1 MAKITDVVDLE
12 KKGEIAVLMINNPPV
27 NALSVGVRKGMADG
41 VKAALED
48 DSVKAVVIAC
58 AGRTFIAGADI
69 TEFGKPMQEPGLE
82 AAFNL
87 MENASK
93 PVIAAIHGTALGGGL
108 ETALVCHFRVAV
120 PTARFGLPEVLLGLL
135 PGGGG
140 TQRLPLVVG
149 VEKAIQM
156 IASGNQISAQ
166 EALKE
171 GLIDEMIEGDLV
183 SGAVAF
189 GHKVLA
195 EKRPLRRIRDR
206 REKVESAKGKPEI
219 FAEARK
225 TFAKSKRGFE
235 APQAC
240 IDAVEAAVN
249 LPIEDGLKKERE
261 LFVQLM
267 MGSQS
272 AAQRYVFFAE
282 REVARIP
289 DVPADTP
296 QISINKVGIVGAGT
310 MGGGIAMNCANVG
323 IPVLIMEVNQQ
334 LLDKGLGICR
344 KNYENT
350 AAKGRIAKEDVEKRM
365 SLIQGTLSLE
375 DFKDVDLVIEAVYEN
390 MELKKE
396 IFAKL
401 DKICKPGAI
410 LASNTSALNI
420 NEIASATARPE
431 SVIGLHFFSP
441 ANVMR
446 LLEVVRGEKTAK
458 NVIAT
463 SMAFGK
469 RIQKIAVLVGVCQGF
484 VGNRMLAQR
493 SRETNKMI
501 LETGSPQQID
511 KVVYDFGFPMGPF
524 TMSDLAGLD
533 IGWNKAT
540 SKGATLRER
549 LCEAGRLGQKTNAGF
564 YDYQQGNRT
573 PIPSPT
579 VEKMIKDFATGN
591 NIPQR
596 AVSDEEILEKCIYP
610 MINEGAKILEEG
622 IAIRPSD
629 IDVIW
634 IYGYGWPI
642 YRGGPMFYADLV
654 GLKKIYDRM
663 IEFEKKEGPD
673 WKPAPLLEKLAKE
686 GKGFKDFRR

>member
-1 MAKITDVVDLE
+1 MTKITDVVDLE
-12 KKGEIAVLMINNPPV
+12 KQGEIAVLMNNNPPV

-41 VKAALED
+41 VKAAMED
-48 DSVKAVVIAC
+48 DSVKALVIAC

-69 TEFGKPMQEPGLE
+69 TEFGKPPQEPGLE
-82 AAFNL
+82 VPFGL
-87 MENASK
+87 IENGKK

-108 ETALVCHFRVAV
+108 ETAMVCHFRVAV
-120 PTARFGLPEVLLGLL
+120 PSARFGLPEVLLGLL
-135 PGGGG
+135 PGAGG
-140 TQRLPLVVG
+140 TQRLPLIVG

-156 IASGNQISAQ
+156 IATGTQISAK
-166 EALKE
+166 EAIQE
-171 GLIDEMIEGDLV
+171 GLIDEIIEGDLV
-183 SGAVAF
+183 TGAVAF
-189 GHKVLA
+189 AKKVLA
-195 EKRPLRRIRDR
+195 EGRPLRKIRDR
-206 REKVESAKGKPEI
+206 REKVDAVKGKPEI

-225 TFAKSKRGFE
+225 SFARSKRGFE

-249 LPIEDGLKKERE
+249 LPIEEGLKKERE
-261 LFVQLM
+261 LFAKLM

-272 AAQRYVFFAE
+272 AAQRYAFFAE
-282 REVARIP
+282 REVAKIP
-289 DVPADTP
+289 DVPADTA
-296 QISINKVGIVGAGT
+296 QITINKVGIVGAGT

-323 IPVLIMEVNQQ
+323 IPVIMMEVNQQ
-334 LLDKGLGICR
+334 LLDRGLGICR

-350 AAKGRIAKEDVEKRM
+350 AAKGRITKEDVEKRL
-365 SLIQGTLSLE
+365 SLIKGTLSLD
-375 DFKDVDLVIEAVYEN
+375 DFADVDLVIEAVYEN
-390 MELKKE
+390 MGLKKE

-401 DKICKPGAI
+401 DRICKPGAI

-420 NEIASATARPE
+420 NEIASATKRPE

-484 VGNRMLAQR
+484 VGNRMLYER

-501 LETGSPQQID
+501 LESGSPQQID
-511 KVVYDFGFPMGPF
+511 KVIFDFGFPMGPF

-533 IGWNKAT
+533 IGWNKAA

-549 LCEAGRLGQKTNAGF
+549 LCEAGRLGQKTSAGF
-564 YDYQQGNRT
+564 YDYQPGNRT
-573 PIPSPT
+573 PIPSPL
-579 VEKMIKDFATGN
+579 VEKMIKDFAAEH

-596 AVSDEEILEKCIYP
+596 
-610 MINEGAKILEEG
+610 
-622 IAIRPSD
+622 
-629 IDVIW
+629 
-634 IYGYGWPI
+634 
-642 YRGGPMFYADLV
+642 
-654 GLKKIYDRM
+654 
-663 IEFEKKEGPD
+663 
-673 WKPAPLLEKLAKE
+673 
-686 GKGFKDFRR
+686 

>member
-1 MAKITDVVDLE
+1 MTKITEVVDLE
-12 KKGEIAVLMINNPPV
+12 KQGEIAVLLINNPPV

-41 VKAALED
+41 VKAAMED

-69 TEFGKPMQEPGLE
+69 TEFGKPPQEPGLE
-82 AAFNL
+82 VPFGL
-87 MENASK
+87 IENGQK

-120 PTARFGLPEVLLGLL
+120 SSARFGLPEVLLGLL
-135 PGGGG
+135 PGAGG

-156 IASGNQISAQ
+156 IATGTQISAQ
-166 EALKE
+166 DALKE
-171 GLIDEMIEGDLV
+171 GLIDEIIDGDLV
-183 SGAVAF
+183 TGAVAF
-189 GHKVLA
+189 AKKVLA
-195 EKRPLRRIRDR
+195 EKRPLRKIRDR
-206 REKVESAKGKPEI
+206 REKVDAAKGKPEV

-225 TFAKSKRGFE
+225 AFAKSKRGFE

-240 IDAVEAAVN
+240 IDAVEAAAN
-249 LPIEDGLKKERE
+249 MPIEEGLKKERE
-261 LFVQLM
+261 LFAKLM

-272 AAQRYVFFAE
+272 AAQRYAFFAE
-282 REVARIP
+282 REVAKIP

-296 QISINKVGIVGAGT
+296 QIPINKVGIVGAGT

-350 AAKGRIAKEDVEKRM
+350 AAKGRITKEDVEKRM
-365 SLIQGTLSLE
+365 SLITGTLTLD

-390 MELKKE
+390 MDLKKE

-401 DKICKPGAI
+401 DKICKPGAV

-420 NEIASATARPE
+420 NEIASATTRPE

-446 LLEVVRGEKTAK
+446 LLEVVRGAKTAK

-484 VGNRMLAQR
+484 VGNRMLYER
-493 SRETNKMI
+493 SRETNKLI
-501 LETGSPQQID
+501 LESGSPQQID
-511 KVVYDFGFPMGPF
+511 KVIFDFGFPMGPF

-533 IGWNKAT
+533 IGWNKAA

-549 LCEAGRLGQKTNAGF
+549 LCEAGRLGQKTSAGF
-564 YDYQQGNRT
+564 YDYQPGNRT
-573 PIPSPT
+573 PIPSPL
-579 VEKMIKDFATGN
+579 VEKMIKDFAAEH

-596 AVSDEEILEKCIYP
+596 TISDEEILEKSLYP

-654 GLKKIYDRM
+654 GVKKIYDKM
-663 IEFEKKEGPD
+663 IEFQKKEGD
-673 WKPAPLLEKLAKE
+673 VWKPSALLEKLAKE

>member
-1 MAKITDVVDLE
+1 MTKITDVVDLE
-12 KKGEIAVLMINNPPV
+12 KQGEIAVLMINNPPV

-41 VKAALED
+41 VKAAMED
-48 DSVKAVVIAC
+48 DSVKALVIAC

-69 TEFGKPMQEPGLE
+69 TEFGKPPQEPGLE
-82 AAFNL
+82 VAFGL
-87 MENASK
+87 IENGKK

-108 ETALVCHFRVAV
+108 ETAMVCHFRVAV
-120 PTARFGLPEVLLGLL
+120 PSARFGLPEVLLGLL
-135 PGGGG
+135 PGAGG
-140 TQRLPLVVG
+140 TQRLPLIVG

-156 IASGNQISAQ
+156 IATGTQISAK
-166 EALKE
+166 EAIQE
-171 GLIDEMIEGDLV
+171 GLIDEIIEGDLV
-183 SGAVAF
+183 TGAITFAK
-189 GHKVLA
+189 KVLA
-195 EKRPLRRIRDR
+195 EGRPLRKIRDR
-206 REKVESAKGKPEI
+206 REKADAVKGKPEI

-225 TFAKSKRGFE
+225 SFARSKRGFE

-240 IDAVEAAVN
+240 VDAVEAAVN
-249 LPIEDGLKKERE
+249 LPIEEGLKKERE
-261 LFVQLM
+261 LFVKLM

-272 AAQRYVFFAE
+272 AAQRYAFFAE
-282 REVARIP
+282 REVAKIP

-296 QISINKVGIVGAGT
+296 QIPINKVGIVGAGT

-323 IPVLIMEVNQQ
+323 IPVIIMEVNQQ

-350 AAKGRIAKEDVEKRM
+350 AAKGRITKEDVEKRL
-365 SLIQGTLSLE
+365 SLIKGTLSLD

-390 MELKKE
+390 MDLKKE

-410 LASNTSALNI
+410 LGSNTSGLNI
-420 NEIASATARPE
+420 DEIASATKRPE

-446 LLEVVRGEKTAK
+446 LLEVVRGAKTAK

-484 VGNRMLAQR
+484 VGNRMLRER
-493 SRETNKMI
+493 SRETNNLI
-501 LETGSPQQID
+501 LESGSPQQID
-511 KVVYDFGFPMGPF
+511 KVIFDFGFPMGPF

-533 IGWNKAT
+533 IGWNKDA

-564 YDYQQGNRT
+564 YDYQPGNRT
-573 PIPSPT
+573 SIPSPL
-579 VEKMIKDFATGN
+579 VEKMIKDFAAEHH
-591 NIPQR
+591 IPQR
-596 AVSDEEILEKCIYP
+596 AISDEEILEKSLYP

-654 GLKKIYDRM
+654 GVKKIYDKM
-663 IEFEKKEGPD
+663 VEFQKKEGD
-673 WKPAPLLEKLAKE
+673 VWKPAPLLEKLVKE
-686 GKGFKDFRR
+686 EKGFKDFKR